1 MSVVLDSLRKLEAD
15 TAPVGAG
22 QTGLTGE
29 RGGHATGET
38 PALKDDTLSKLDVAV
53 TTWTSQVD
61 EAYTRLAHRIARL
74 QGHIN
79 LQTAATAARESE
91 TGRKQ
96 AAALEAA
103 EAHVQ
108 SLTQDVA
115 QREEEVAAATQRIAQ
130 LKDEAAELTSEVLR
144 LQKALDEQTFAYA
157 QQQEDLERVRTA
169 LASARD
175 QLTAARAL
183 SGRAEE
189 FKALWEAERV
199 HAARIEEQFR
209 EKDKEAPEASQ
220 KVKVLQERLD
230 EITIENH
237 KETAILRF
245 EVEMLRRVNS
255 SLSSPSPAK
264 QDTVREK
271 DATEDSDRERK
282 RRMGEMLVGMGV
294 ITHDQLTAVLHE
306 QTAKPQRRIGGILV
320 ERGYASEEVVA
331 QVLARQMSLPFV
343 RLVPEVVD
351 AAAPRLINGQV
362 AKRRQCIPITANADI
377 VVLAMANPQDLIAL
391 DDVKFSS
398 GRSVAP
404 VVATGSDIAA
414 AIGRYYGLS

>member
-22 QTGLTGE
+22 QTGLAGE

-38 PALKDDTLSKLDVAV
+38 PALKDDTISKLDEAVAS
-53 TTWTSQVD
+53 WTSRVD
-61 EAYTRLAHRIARL
+61 EAYTRLAQRIARV
-74 QGHIN
+74 QEHIN
-79 LQTAATAARESE
+79 LQTVATAARESE
-91 TGRKQ
+91 TSLKQ

-108 SLTQDVA
+108 SLTQEVA

-175 QLTAARAL
+175 QLTAARSL

-189 FKALWEAERV
+189 FKALFEAERV
-199 HAARIEEQFR
+199 RAVRIEEQLR
-209 EKDKEAPEASQ
+209 EKDKEAAAASQ
-220 KVKVLQERLD
+220 KVKVLEGRLD
-230 EITIENH
+230 EITIENR
-237 KETAILRF
+237 KETAILKF
-245 EVEMLRRVNS
+245 EVEMLRRVNL

-264 QDTVREK
+264 QETVREK
-271 DATEDSDRERK
+271 DATEDADRERK

-320 ERGYASEEVVA
+320 ERGYASEEVVS

>member
-22 QTGLTGE
+22 QTGLTGD
-29 RGGHATGET
+29 RGGHATGQT

-53 TTWTSQVD
+53 TTWTLQVD
-61 EAYTRLAHRIARL
+61 EAYTRLAQRIARA
-74 QGHIN
+74 QEQIN
-79 LQTAATAARESE
+79 LQTAATATRESE

-108 SLTQDVA
+108 SLTQEVA

-189 FKALWEAERV
+189 FKALLEAERV
-199 HAARIEEQFR
+199 RAARIEEQFR

-230 EITIENH
+230 EITIENR

-245 EVEMLRRVNS
+245 EVEMLRRVNL

-320 ERGYASEEVVA
+320 ERGYASEETVA

>member
-1 MSVVLDSLRKLEAD
+1 MSVVLDSLRKLKAD

-29 RGGHATGET
+29 RGGRATGET
-38 PALKDDTLSKLDVAV
+38 PALKDDTLSKLDEAV

-61 EAYTRLAHRIARL
+61 EAYTRLAHRIARV
-74 QGHIN
+74 QEHVN

-91 TGRKQ
+91 TGWKQ

-108 SLTQDVA
+108 SLTQEVA

-183 SGRAEE
+183 SGRAEG
-189 FKALWEAERV
+189 FKALLEAERV
-199 HAARIEEQFR
+199 RAARIEEQLR
-209 EKDKEAPEASQ
+209 ENDKEAAEASQ

-230 EITIENH
+230 EITFEDR

-245 EVEMLRRVNS
+245 EVEMLRRVNL

-271 DATEDSDRERK
+271 DAAEDSDRERK

>member
-1 MSVVLDSLRKLEAD
+1 M
-15 TAPVGAG
+15 
-22 QTGLTGE
+22 TGE
-29 RGGHATGET
+29 RGGRATGEP

-53 TTWTSQVD
+53 TTWTSQID
-61 EAYTRLAHRIARL
+61 EAYTRLAQRIARV
-74 QGHIN
+74 QEHIN

-108 SLTQDVA
+108 SLTQEVA

-189 FKALWEAERV
+189 FKALLEAERV
-199 HAARIEEQFR
+199 RTARIEEQLR
-209 EKDKEAPEASQ
+209 EKDKEAAEASQ

-230 EITIENH
+230 EITIEDR

-245 EVEMLRRVNS
+245 EVEMLRRVNL

>member
-1 MSVVLDSLRKLEAD
+1 M
-15 TAPVGAG
+15 
-22 QTGLTGE
+22 
-29 RGGHATGET
+29 TGET
-38 PALKDDTLSKLDVAV
+38 PALKDDTLSKLDMAV

-61 EAYTRLAHRIARL
+61 EAYTRLAQRIARV
-74 QGHIN
+74 QEHIN
-79 LQTAATAARESE
+79 LQSAATAARESE

-108 SLTQDVA
+108 SLTQEVA

-130 LKDEAAELTSEVLR
+130 LKDEAAQLTSEILR
-144 LQKALDEQTFAYA
+144 LEKALDEQTFAYA

-189 FKALWEAERV
+189 FKALLEAERV
-199 HAARIEEQFR
+199 RAARGEEQLR
-209 EKDKEAPEASQ
+209 EKDKEAAEASQ
-220 KVKVLQERLD
+220 KVRVLQERLN
-230 EITIENH
+230 EITIENR

-245 EVEMLRRVNS
+245 EVEMLRRVNL

-264 QDTVREK
+264 QDAVREK
-271 DATEDSDRERK
+271 DAREDYDRERK
-282 RRMGEMLVGMGV
+282 RRLGEMLVGMGV

-306 QTAKPQRRIGGILV
+306 QTAKPQRRIGGILI